1 MGTGRRLKEFDP
13 SIKVV
18 AVEPD
23 SGMHGIEGLKHM
35 ESSIYV
41 PGIYDPSLPDLTM
54 SVTTEEAYET
64 ARRLAYEEGLMV
76 GPSSGAAMAACL
88 KLAAELREGVIVT
101 VFPDAGD
108 RYLSTPLWEDRRVR
122 RVSEC

>member
-1 MGTGRRLKEFDP
+1 
-13 SIKVV
+13 
-18 AVEPD
+18 
-23 SGMHGIEGLKHM
+23 
-35 ESSIYV
+35 
-41 PGIYDPSLPDLTM
+41 LTM